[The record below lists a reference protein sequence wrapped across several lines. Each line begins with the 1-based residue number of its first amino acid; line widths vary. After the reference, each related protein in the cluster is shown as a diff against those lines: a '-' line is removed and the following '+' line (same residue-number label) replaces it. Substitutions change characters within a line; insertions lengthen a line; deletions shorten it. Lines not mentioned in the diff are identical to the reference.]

1 MIRLFLKFL
10 LLMAVAF
17 LAGRWTFYR
26 LLEGQVF
33 DDRQRVV
40 AGITKVH
47 LGGLRI
53 VASELGVTDE
63 QTRKRRWDAI
73 QEELDSPLE
82 IRPTAELSAPERLQ
96 LEQPSGFVY
105 TYRND
110 IIDYLGVGLDT
121 DRYLR
126 LGPIAENTIALI
138 EQDVA
143 GWLRI
148 LARKMEGSTDV
159 EGLLRRVSTE
169 SPVPVRLLT
178 ADLIPH
184 EAQEQLASGK
194 KTSFYGLAGNYY
206 VAMPIKGRNE
216 LLSLGPLPK
225 VKDLAQQY
233 ITRAMAIWYAI
244 VMGATGSLVYSV
256 SKKFRRIE
264 LAVRKIAEGS
274 FDSRVDES
282 NAGESKVLA
291 SAFNLMAS
299 KMELSIRSKKELLQV
314 VSHEL
319 RTPLSRLRFAIELLD
334 SSSDPGHNRSR
345 MMVIRQ
351 SIDNLDT
358 IVDEVLDYVRTEDDS
373 PKMTREWMEIQPG
386 LKPMIQVLQI
396 EHPKL
401 QFEWVFSGISPCTDV
416 YADRI
421 TFHRAIG
428 NLLSNAVRYA
438 KSKVRIHV
446 YRASITSLTDEA
458 GSLPKPTVCIEIED
472 DGPGIPVQ
480 KRIEV
485 MSPFVRLSPHESV
498 PQSESPPSLDFYAQS
513 ESISTHAG
521 LGLGLTIVERSIKQ
535 HGGSISIHQGGLG
548 GCLVQTHWPIP
559 TTP

>member
-1 MIRLFLKFL
+1 
-10 LLMAVAF
+10 MAVAF

-40 AGITKVH
+40 AGITEVH

-82 IRPTAELSAPERLQ
+82 IRPTAELSAPERLR

-169 SPVPVRLLT
+169 SLVPVRLLT

-206 VAMPIKGRNE
+206 VAMPIKDRNE

-225 VKDLAQQY
+225 VKELAQQS

-244 VMGATGSLVYSV
+244 VMGSTGLLVYSV

-264 LAVRKIAEGS
+264 LAARKIAEGS

-299 KMELSIRSKKELLQV
+299 K
-314 VSHEL
+314 
-319 RTPLSRLRFAIELLD
+319 
-334 SSSDPGHNRSR
+334 
-345 MMVIRQ
+345 
-351 SIDNLDT
+351 
-358 IVDEVLDYVRTEDDS
+358 TE
-373 PKMTREWMEIQPG
+373 
-386 LKPMIQVLQI
+386 
-396 EHPKL
+396 
-401 QFEWVFSGISPCTDV
+401 
-416 YADRI
+416 
-421 TFHRAIG
+421 
-428 NLLSNAVRYA
+428 
-438 KSKVRIHV
+438 
-446 YRASITSLTDEA
+446 
-458 GSLPKPTVCIEIED
+458 
-472 DGPGIPVQ
+472 
-480 KRIEV
+480 
-485 MSPFVRLSPHESV
+485 
-498 PQSESPPSLDFYAQS
+498 
-513 ESISTHAG
+513 
-521 LGLGLTIVERSIKQ
+521 
-535 HGGSISIHQGGLG
+535 
-548 GCLVQTHWPIP
+548 
-559 TTP
+559 